1 MTPRGA
7 SRNGRAGLRCY
18 TRGMDSTACTAVE
31 VASGAIHL
39 PTWLPIDR
47 QFRVRDVIRGL
58 AESDA
63 GFYTPVLRN
72 GARMRLRMLCCG
84 RHWNA
89 MSYRYE
95 PCRSDVDG
103 LAAPPIPDE
112 LVELA
117 RAAAQAA
124 GYAFE
129 PDVLLVNW
137 YGAEGRLG
145 LHQDKD
151 ERPETIESGVPI
163 VSISIGDSALFE
175 FGGERRRDPVER
187 FWLESGDAFV
197 FGGAS
202 RLRHHGISRVAPRTG
217 PVELGI
223 PGRYNLTFRQY

>member
-1 MTPRGA
+1 VNLFAQPRVDVSAGA
-7 SRNGRAGLRCY
+7 
-18 TRGMDSTACTAVE
+18 V
-31 VASGAIHL
+31 HL
-39 PTWLPIDR
+39 PSWIPLATQLS
-47 QFRVRDVIRGL
+47 VLGEIRRL
-58 AESDA
+58 ADSEA

-84 RHWNA
+84 RHWDA
-89 MSYRYE
+89 KRYRYE
-95 PCRSDVDG
+95 SLRTDVDG
-103 LAAPPIPDE
+103 LAAPPIPE
-112 LVELA
+112 LLVELA
-117 RAAAQAA
+117 RSAAAAA
-124 GYAFE
+124 GYSIE

-163 VSISIGDSALFE
+163 VSLSIGDSALFE
-175 FGGERRRDPVER
+175 FGGPRRRDPVER

-202 RLRHHGISRVAPRTG
+202 RLNHHGIARLAPSTG
-217 PVELGI
+217 PVALGI